1 VIDLRFHPLTDWP
14 AATTP
19 SYKRRSAVTFR
30 ASFSDTLDK
39 LEHELGLLKA
49 RDIVVSVALSPA
61 DIRNDGWPRSSAK
74 PPRHPGVILS
84 FASKHGPLRYLTDSH
99 ELWQHN
105 LRAIA
110 LGLEALRAVDRYGIT
125 ERGEQYV
132 GWKAIP
138 QNTGT
143 AGDAARVLGSVVGLS
158 VEVVSGVTSGSEYAR
173 SLYRKALIA
182 AHPDGGGSR
191 EMLEQVQEAG
201 RRLGVA

>member
-19 SYKRRSAVTFR
+19 SYKRRGAGTFR

-61 DIRNDGWPRSSAK
+61 DIRNDGWPRSTAK

-84 FASKHGPLRYLTDSH
+84 FVSKHGPLRYLTDSH

-138 QNTGT
+138 QSTGDR
-143 AGDAARVLGSVVGLS
+143 GDAARVLGSVLGLS
-158 VEVVSGVTSGSEYAR
+158 IEAVSGVTAGSEAAR
-173 SLYRKALIA
+173 SLYRSALKA
-182 AHPDGGGSR
+182 AHPDHDGSR
-191 EMLEQVQEAG
+191 ELLEQVQEAG